1 MIRVIKKDN
10 TKEEF
15 NVQKVVNAVNKS
27 ATRVMY
33 EFTPTE
39 IEYISSYVT
48 EKAEAF
54 HTDEITI
61 AQMHNIVEGALEAT
75 NPDVAKSYK
84 DYRNYK
90 QDFVSSW
97 TRCTRRVSQSCTSAT
112 RRTPTQIPRLF
123 PPSGAL
129 FSTN

>member
-39 IEYISSYVT
+39 IEYICSYVT
-48 EKAEAF
+48 EKARGRAPRGREK
-54 HTDEITI
+54 
-61 AQMHNIVEGALEAT
+61 L
-75 NPDVAKSYK
+75 
-84 DYRNYK
+84 
-90 QDFVSSW
+90 
-97 TRCTRRVSQSCTSAT
+97 
-112 RRTPTQIPRLF
+112 PRL
-123 PPSGAL
+123 PQLQAGLCKHAGRGVQEEPVHHVHR
-129 FSTN
+129 

>member
-39 IEYISSYVT
+39 IEYICSYVT
-48 EKAEAF
+48 EGRGVP
-54 HTDEITI
+54 HGRNHHRPD
-61 AQMHNIVEGALEAT
+61 AQH
-75 NPDVAKSYK
+75 S
-84 DYRNYK
+84 
-90 QDFVSSW
+90 
-97 TRCTRRVSQSCTSAT
+97 
-112 RRTPTQIPRLF
+112 
-123 PPSGAL
+123 
-129 FSTN
+129 

>member
-39 IEYISSYVT
+39 IEYICSYVT

-84 DYRNYK
+84 ASR
-90 QDFVSSW
+90 
-97 TRCTRRVSQSCTSAT
+97 
-112 RRTPTQIPRLF
+112 
-123 PPSGAL
+123 
-129 FSTN
+129 

>member
-39 IEYISSYVT
+39 IEYICSYVT

-75 NPDVAKSYK
+75 NPDVAKS
-84 DYRNYK
+84 
-90 QDFVSSW
+90 
-97 TRCTRRVSQSCTSAT
+97 TRTTATTS
-112 RRTPTQIPRLF
+112 RTL
-123 PPSGAL
+123 
-129 FSTN
+129 